1 MLLDVEKIQK
11 YGKKYKNQYKDLKFS
26 KGWAHKIIQRRIKRR
41 ELNESKDIEL
51 H

>member
-1 MLLDVEKIQK
+1 MLLDVQIIQK
-11 YGKKYKNQYKDLKFS
+11 YGKKYQNQYKDLKFS

-41 ELNESKDIEL
+41 ELDDSKDVIL